1 MILKAPSNK
10 KTIFAWCMY
19 DWANSSFTTL
29 VVTFVYGTY
38 FATQIAPN
46 AETGTA
52 LWSRAIGISAVI
64 IALLSPFLGAIADK
78 QGVRQRLLILFTLI
92 CVSSTATLTFVKP
105 SFEHAILLALML
117 FIIANVAYELGI
129 VFYNSFL
136 PSIAS
141 EKKIGRISGY
151 GWGSGYA
158 GGIICMLVALLVFA
172 RETPLFSIS
181 TVEGFNYRA
190 TNLLVA
196 GWFFIFSLPLFFFAP
211 PENKPEANIDIKK
224 TLSDLKQTLR
234 VVCKYR
240 EVVKFLI
247 AHLIYN
253 DGLVTLFAFGGIYAA
268 GTFDMKL
275 GEVILF
281 GIVLN
286 IAAGLGAFMFGFID
300 DKIGGKM
307 TILTSLLVL
316 SLSTITAV
324 LAPTK
329 LWLWISG
336 IAIGIFVGPNQSA
349 SRSLMGRFT
358 PEKHQSE
365 FYGFFTLSGK
375 ITSFLG
381 PILLG
386 ATTTF
391 FNSQRAGIATIFIF
405 FLTGGVILSFVN
417 ENQGIKESTTHTK

>member
-1 MILKAPSNK
+1 MTSKDSSNK

-38 FATQIAPN
+38 FATQVAPN

-64 IALLSPFLGAIADK
+64 IALLSPILGALADK
-78 QGVRQRLLILFTLI
+78 RGLRRRFLIIFTLI
-92 CVSSTATLTFVKP
+92 CVISTATLAFVRP
-105 SFEHAILLALML
+105 SFEHVILLALIL
-117 FIIANVAYELGI
+117 FIIANVTYEIGI

-136 PSIAS
+136 PSITS
-141 EKKIGRISGY
+141 SKRIGRISGY

-158 GGIICMLVALLVFA
+158 GGIFCLLVALLVFA
-172 RETPLFSIS
+172 RETPLFGIS
-181 TVEGFNYRA
+181 TIEGFNYRA

-196 GWFFIFSLPLFFFAP
+196 GWFFLFSLPLFFFAP
-211 PENKPEANIDIKK
+211 PEQQSTDNLDIPK
-224 TLSDLKQTLR
+224 TLSNLKQT
-234 VVCKYR
+234 VQDVCKYR
-240 EVVKFLI
+240 EVVKFLV

-268 GTFDMKL
+268 GTFGMKL

-286 IAAGLGAFMFGFID
+286 IAAGLGAFLFGFID

-307 TILTSLLVL
+307 TILTSLFVL
-316 SLSTITAV
+316 SIATITAV
-324 LAPTK
+324 VAPTK

-358 PEKHQSE
+358 PKKHQSE

-386 ATTTF
+386 TVTTM

-405 FLTGGVILSFVN
+405 FLVGGLILSFVN
-417 ENQGIKESTTHTK
+417 ENQGIKESIIAPE